1 MDIIQI
7 RKSWKNGAIPRPAW
21 CRVGEF
27 FGVKGKF
34 NVGRGIRNF
43 VLAFFAVTFLA
54 FFVVVAAFMWRLSEG
69 PVSLAFLKD
78 TVEQRINASLP
89 EVEVSIK
96 NVVIER
102 DEKTGQPRLRLRDI
116 RFKNA
121 DGRLIAQAPRAAIQ
135 IKGWAL
141 LAGEVVPQELEL
153 IGARLLIQR
162 RIDGTIGLGFGA
174 ADNSLDFEGNVRHLP
189 EKKPQ
194 STDILGGVEL
204 LTTQAGNLLDYLD
217 GTGGKNGKA
226 ASGLEKLNSVRITRT
241 AITLYDEANGAIWY
255 SPDASLVFQRAPYG
269 FAMFID
275 GNIAGRNQPWRM
287 ELTAHYRND
296 TRTFKVSS
304 RVFDV
309 IPAEIARDVFALSQ
323 LAQVQI
329 PLSGHVEAEF
339 TRDGRMIRASAEFS
353 AAAGRVGFPGYISEP
368 IIVDE
373 GSLRLDFDPET
384 GDIVIGDSAIFVGG
398 TTAQLSGRLK
408 PIRNDKGRLSGI
420 GIVLEANN
428 VTIDTAGTVK
438 NPAMFNLVKFDGLA
452 SIEKAALVVNDL
464 VLMSGSAG
472 IRVRGQFIGGK
483 EAAGVFLA
491 GTIRDLPAATIKKLW
506 PPVVAKGA
514 REWIAEN
521 VISGRMS
528 QGSFRVAIPAETIV
542 AASKDIPI
550 PDEMVEFKFQLENV
564 NSRYYEELPML
575 RGVSGSGLLTGN
587 NFVLDVTGGSVQLP
601 NKKIIKLQ
609 SARMTSKDLT
619 SPITPST
626 ITVKTAGDA
635 KSLLTLIDHKPLNL
649 LEGTGIKIDQ
659 VSGNAS
665 VVVDL
670 QLPLSLKMREEEV
683 TVKATARWKNGT
695 FKNAIQGADI
705 TKGDFKINVT
715 STAIV
720 AVGKAVVNGLA
731 SDIEWTQPL
740 VNNKSNSAKLI
751 LKTAVTEKKRTELGV
766 DLSRF
771 VRGKV
776 GLKVIAETR
785 SGDITSAKI
794 EADLS
799 NAVLVLDEID
809 WVHPAGKKTRAT
821 FRVVTVNG
829 RKKITDLVVT
839 GGGMKITGSLS
850 LNKDGTLRKAVFPN
864 FKLNR
869 ANDMSMTAEKVGKQ
883 INISVKGRSFDARKL
898 INQAFANRQPGRKAG
913 SGQRSAVRLKV
924 NVANILVNRGEV
936 LRNVKGEI
944 TAVNGTVQRADIRGE
959 FRSGAPLSL
968 QITPNSANGRDLQFV
983 SRDAGAALRAT
994 NLYSKISGGTLTLRA
1009 NLAAAPRSGI
1019 EKGLLVLRNFVV
1031 RNEQALATIGSSSTE
1046 KARLGP
1052 RRSGQKFKK
1061 LKLPFSTDQQFVNI
1075 GDALIRGSEIGASA
1089 NGRIRKS
1096 DGAMDVAGTI
1106 IPAYELNAA
1115 VSGVPLLGTIL
1126 TGGKGQGVFG
1136 LNYALQ
1142 GTMNS
1147 PKFIVNPVS
1156 AIAQGF
1162 LRGLFAIG
1170 GGGNVGADGT
1180 GKKKIRKI
1188 KDEEDR

>member
-1 MDIIQI
+1 M
-7 RKSWKNGAIPRPAW
+7 
-21 CRVGEF
+21 
-27 FGVKGKF
+27 
-34 NVGRGIRNF
+34 GRRIRNF
-43 VLAFFAVTFLA
+43 ALAFFAVIFLS
-54 FFVVVAAFMWRLSEG
+54 FFVVVAAFLWRLSEG

-78 TVEQRINASLP
+78 AVEQRINASLP
-89 EVEVSIK
+89 EVDISIK
-96 NVVIER
+96 NVVVER
-102 DEKTGQPRLRLRDI
+102 DEKTGQPRLRLQDI

-121 DGRLIAQAPRAAIQ
+121 GGRLIAQAPRAAIQ
-135 IKGWAL
+135 INGWAL
-141 LAGEVVPQELEL
+141 LTGKVVPQELEL

-162 RIDGTIGLGFGA
+162 RVDGTIGLGFGSTDKA
-174 ADNSLDFEGNVRHLP
+174 LDFEGSVRHLP
-189 EKKPQ
+189 EEKPEN
-194 STDILGGVEL
+194 TDIFGGVEL
-204 LTTQAGNLLDYLD
+204 LTTQAASLLDYLD
-217 GTGGKNGKA
+217 GSGNGSGEKNGKA
-226 ASGLEKLNSVRITRT
+226 VSGLEKLNSVRITKT
-241 AITLYDEANGAIWY
+241 AITLYDEANGAIWF

-269 FAMFID
+269 FAMFVD
-275 GNIAGRNQPWRM
+275 GNIAGRNQPWRL

-309 IPAEIARDVFALSQ
+309 VPAEIARDVFALSQ

-339 TRDGRMIRASAEFS
+339 SRDGKMLRASAEFS

-373 GSLRLDFDPET
+373 GSLRLDFDPAS
-384 GDIVIGDSAIFVGG
+384 GDIIIGDSAIFVGG
-398 TTAQLSGRLK
+398 STAQLSGRLK
-408 PIRNDKGRLSGI
+408 PVRDEKGRLSAI
-420 GIVLEANN
+420 GIALEANN
-428 VTIDTAGTVK
+428 VAIDAAGTVK
-438 NPAMFNLVKFDGLA
+438 NPAMFDLVKFDGLA
-452 SIEKAALVVNDL
+452 SIEKATLVVNDL

-483 EAAGVFLA
+483 DAAGVFLA

-506 PPVVAKGA
+506 PPVVARGA
-514 REWIAEN
+514 RQWIADN

-542 AASKDIPI
+542 AAGKDIPI
-550 PDEMVEFKFQLENV
+550 PDDMVEFKFKLENV

-575 RGVSGSGLLTGN
+575 RGASGTGLLTGN

-609 SARMTSKDLT
+609 SARMTSKDLAK
-619 SPITPST
+619 PVTPST
-626 ITVKTAGDA
+626 ITVRTAGDA
-635 KSLLTLIDHKPLNL
+635 KSLLALIDLKPLNL

-659 VSGNAS
+659 VSGNVS

-670 QLPLSLKMREEEV
+670 ELPLSLKMREDEV
-683 TVKATARWKNGT
+683 IVKAVARWKNGT

-705 TKGDFKINVT
+705 TKGDFKIDVN

-720 AVGKAVVNGLA
+720 ATGKAVVNGLS
-731 SDIEWTQPL
+731 SDIVWTQPFTK
-740 VNNKSNSAKLI
+740 NKNNSARLV
-751 LKTAVTEKKRTELGV
+751 LKAMVTEKKRTELGV

-776 GLKVIAETR
+776 DVKIIAETR
-785 SGDITSAKI
+785 QGDITSAKV

-799 NAVLVLDEID
+799 NAILVLDEID
-809 WVHPAGKKTRAT
+809 WVYPAGKKTRAT
-821 FRVVTVNG
+821 FNVVTG
-829 RKKITDLVVT
+829 KGTKKITNLVVT
-839 GGGMKITGSLS
+839 GGDMKIIGSVS
-850 LNKDGTLRKAVFPN
+850 LNKDGTLRKAVFPK
-864 FKLNR
+864 FKLDKTT
-869 ANDMSMTAEKVGKQ
+869 DMSMTAEKKGDQ

-898 INQAFANRQPGRKAG
+898 ISQAFAIKQSGRKVD
-913 SGQRSAVRLKV
+913 SDNPSAVRLRV
-924 NVANILVNRGEV
+924 NVENVFVNRGEI
-936 LRNVKGEI
+936 LKNVTGEI
-944 TAVNGTVQRADIRGE
+944 IAVNGIVQRADVRGM
-959 FRSGAPLSL
+959 FARNAPVSL
-968 QITPNSANGRDLQFV
+968 RITPNNANGRNLQFT
-983 SRDAGAALRAT
+983 SSDAGAALRAA
-994 NLYSKISGGTLTLRA
+994 NLYSKINGGTLTLRA

-1019 EKGLLVLRNFVV
+1019 DKGLLVLRNFVV
-1031 RNEQALATIGSSSTE
+1031 RNEQALTTIGSSGNK
-1046 KARLGP
+1046 KAKLGP
-1052 RRSGQKFKK
+1052 RRSAGQKFKK

-1106 IPAYELNAA
+1106 IPAYALNTA

-1142 GTMNS
+1142 GTMKS

-1156 AIAQGF
+1156 AIAPGF
-1162 LRGLFAIG
+1162 LRSLFAIG
-1170 GGGNVGADGT
+1170 GGGNVGSDGT
-1180 GKKKIRKI
+1180 GKKKVRKI
-1188 KDEEDR
+1188 KAEEDR